1 MAGKMALW
9 YLRHKSLK
17 KERDNLADNFT
28 TLVNIS
34 ILIEINGNLAHVSDF
49 EH

>member
-1 MAGKMALW
+1 MDHSWKDGIMV
-9 YLRHKSLK
+9 HESLK

-28 TLVNIS
+28 ILVNIS